1 MSSQKFCRQLHKQN
15 IAIAMLW
22 AIIQKF
28 NYCWLCDA
36 CGGKLRKF

>member
-1 MSSQKFCRQLHKQN
+1 MGHWAWVNNQQN
-15 IAIAMLW
+15 IAIAILQ
-22 AIIQKF
+22 AAIQKF